1 MNVIA
6 FDGVCLGDGP
16 TTGVGRA
23 FLDGLHAYAGRADA
37 DCVLLVPA
45 GANRPTISG
54 LRCVDA
60 PRGSVRRQR
69 ELPRLLRDV
78 GADLLHS
85 SVAAVP
91 LRAPCPTIA
100 TVHDLPWLHPE
111 AAERSSWWRR
121 FATRRSLRSATRV
134 IAPSSMSA
142 EDAQR
147 CIGHGGAKVEV
158 VPHGVASPT
167 LPRLDEDRR
176 DGPLLVLGDDR
187 PRKNRARLIAA
198 LEEIPRDDRPTLRF
212 VGPPDDYVT
221 EHEKHDL
228 LRTCRG
234 VVHVSRFEGFGL
246 PALEALAH
254 GAPLLCADLPP
265 LREVAGDVAAYV
277 DPDDT
282 RAIAEGLAKVHRD
295 RALRARQVTDGPK
308 RAARFSLQRLA
319 DSWLRI
325 HREVLT

>member
-1 MNVIA
+1 MSVVA

-16 TTGVGRA
+16 PTGVGRA
-23 FLDGLHAYAGRADA
+23 FLDGLQEYVGRADA
-37 DCVLLVPA
+37 DCVLLMPA
-45 GANRPTISG
+45 GATQPTISG

-60 PRGSVRRQR
+60 PRGRLRRQR
-69 ELPRLLRDV
+69 ELPRLLHEV

-134 IAPSSMSA
+134 IAPSTMSA
-142 EDAQR
+142 QDARR
-147 CIGHGGAKVEV
+147 CLGDGCAKVEL
-158 VPHGVASPT
+158 VPHGVAAPA
-167 LPRLDEDRR
+167 LPPLDEDRR
-176 DGPLLVLGDDR
+176 AGPLLILGDDR
-187 PRKNRARLIAA
+187 PRKNRTRLIAA

-246 PALEALAH
+246 PVLEALAH
-254 GAPLLCADLPP
+254 GAPLLCADLSP
-265 LREVAGDVAAYV
+265 LREIAGDVAAYV